1 MPLFVFVSGLLS
13 KHAVDESGRLNVN
26 RIITYVIRAF
36 AFNAATL
43 IVDGSPL
50 DWYHITN
57 MSGAAW
63 YVMSLASWMA
73 LVPLL
78 RTLKP
83 SVGMIL
89 SVAVCVIASTQDV
102 STSLLSVYRTMH
114 FLPWFAAGY
123 YLSVADVER
132 LRSGVSRI
140 VAVCAGVAAVAVY
153 FAFRDGVDDVFFLVY
168 GNNGCDLRLLDALP
182 ALVAVSALG
191 AGLSAACVSLVP
203 NGSRLLVAVGR
214 RSLEVYVVHRLLRG
228 VFQSCGAYEA
238 LESVGGEAFVLV
250 ALFAAACV
258 SVAVGCLPPVTA
270 AAKRVMGMRW
280 RCEWETE

>member
-26 RIITYVIRAF
+26 RVITYVAFAF

-43 IVDGSPL
+43 LVDGSPL
-50 DWYHITN
+50 DWYHLTN

-63 YVMSLASWMA
+63 YIMSLASWMA

-78 RTLKP
+78 HSMKP
-83 SVGMIL
+83 SVGMLL

-123 YLSVADVER
+123 YLSVSDVER
-132 LRSGVSRI
+132 LRSGVPRI
-140 VAVCAGVAAVAVY
+140 VAVCAGVAAIVTY
-153 FAFRDGVDDVFFLVY
+153 LAFMDGVDDIFFLVY
-168 GNNGCDLRLLDALP
+168 GNNPCDLRLLDALP

-191 AGLSAACVSLVP
+191 FGLSAACVSLVP
-203 NGSRLLVAVGR
+203 SGSRLLVAVGR
-214 RSLEVYVVHRLLRG
+214 RSLEVYIVHRLLRG
-228 VFQSCGAYEA
+228 VFQSCGAYGA
-238 LESVGGEAFVLV
+238 LESVGSEAFVFVALLV
-250 ALFAAACV
+250 AAGV
-258 SVAVGCLPPVTA
+258 SVAIGCLPPVTA
-270 AAKRVMGMRW
+270 AARRVMGMRW
-280 RCEWETE
+280 RCERE

>member
-13 KHAVDESGRLNVN
+13 KHVVDENGKLNVN
-26 RIITYVIRAF
+26 RIITYVALAF

-43 IVDGSPL
+43 LVDGSPL
-50 DWYHITN
+50 DWYHLTN

-78 RTLKP
+78 RSMKP
-83 SVGMIL
+83 SVGMLL
-89 SVAVCVIASTQDV
+89 SVAVCIIASTQDV

-132 LRSGVSRI
+132 LRSGLSRI

-153 FAFRDGVDDVFFLVY
+153 LAFRDGVDSVFFLVY

-191 AGLSAACVSLVP
+191 VGLSAACVSLVP
-203 NGSRLLVAVGR
+203 GRSGLLAAIGR

-228 VFQSCGAYEA
+228 IFQSCGAYGE
-238 LESVGGEAFVLV
+238 LESVGREAFVLV
-250 ALFAAACV
+250 ALLAAAGA

-270 AAKRVMGMRW
+270 AAKKVMGMRW
-280 RCEWETE
+280 RCERG